1 MKAVFAAPRKTAAA
15 ARKAAPQRDLRK
27 KS

>member
-1 MKAVFAAPRKTAAA
+1 MKAVFAAPRKTTAA
-15 ARKAAPQRDLRK
+15 ARKAAPERDLRK